1 MYTATLSEVQ
11 SQLGYPLGRKQTS
24 PTKPRSADRPALSDY
39 SKAVKDCRQALGHAR
54 DLQERVAQMPCDTPF
69 ARRAS
74 ECFARV
80 AAALSDFF
88 YSASDEVATHP
99 RSKMLADSLEEL
111 GVVYEDIAES
121 HALAASVDFAR
132 RVEEELAGVARE
144 TA

>member
-1 MYTATLSEVQ
+1 
-11 SQLGYPLGRKQTS
+11 
-24 PTKPRSADRPALSDY
+24 
-39 SKAVKDCRQALGHAR
+39 
-54 DLQERVAQMPCDTPF
+54 MPCDTPF

-74 ECFARV
+74 KCSARV

-111 GVVYEDIAES
+111 GIMYEDIAES
-121 HALAASVDFAR
+121 HALASSVDFAR
-132 RVEEELAGVARE
+132 RVEEELASADQE